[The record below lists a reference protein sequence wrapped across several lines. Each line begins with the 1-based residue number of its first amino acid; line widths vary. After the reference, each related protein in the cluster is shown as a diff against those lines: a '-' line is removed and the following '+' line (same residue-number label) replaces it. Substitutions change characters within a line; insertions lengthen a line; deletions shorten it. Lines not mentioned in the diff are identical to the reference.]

1 MQIDWTTLVLEIIN
15 FLVLVWIL
23 KRFLYKPVME
33 AIAARQQRVEAKLAE
48 ARVIE
53 DGARELQSQ
62 YQRRLADWDMEKAK
76 ARAAL
81 DAELLQERNRQ
92 MQALDK
98 ALLEERERVAAVTAH
113 KQQEAQRELEV
124 EALAHAQ
131 RFASTLLAR
140 LADPVVESRFVS
152 LLFEDWANLPDTQLE
167 SLRRAVLVD
176 KAKATVTTA
185 FPLSPA
191 QRREIESA
199 LQSRL
204 EADLV
209 VAFDEDPSLL
219 AGVRL
224 SLGPWQLNMN
234 FADELASFKAA
245 ANHVL

>member
-1 MQIDWTTLVLEIIN
+1 MQIDWMTLVLEIIN

-33 AIAARQQRVEAKLAE
+33 AIAARQMRVEGKLAE

-53 DGARELQSQ
+53 DGARELESQ

-76 ARAAL
+76 ARAVL
-81 DAELLQERNRQ
+81 DTELLQERNRQ

-131 RFASTLLAR
+131 RFASALLVR

-152 LLFEDWANLPDTQLE
+152 LLFEDWANLPDTQVE

-185 FPLSPA
+185 FPLSPE

-199 LQSRL
+199 LRSRL

-209 VAFDEDPSLL
+209 VAFDEDPNLL

>member
-15 FLVLVWIL
+15 FLALVWIL

-81 DAELLQERNRQ
+81 DTELLQERNRQ

-152 LLFEDWANLPDTQLE
+152 LLFEDWANLPDTQVE

-185 FPLSPA
+185 FPLLPA

-199 LQSRL
+199 LRSRL
-204 EADLV
+204 EADLM
-209 VAFDEDPSLL
+209 VAFDEDPNLL

>member
-33 AIAARQQRVEAKLAE
+33 AIAARQMRVEGKLAE

-53 DGARELQSQ
+53 DGARELERQ

-81 DAELLQERNRQ
+81 DTDLLQERNRQ

-131 RFASTLLAR
+131 RFASALLVR

-152 LLFEDWANLPDTQLE
+152 LLFEDWANLPDTQVE

-185 FPLSPA
+185 FPLSPE

-209 VAFDEDPSLL
+209 VAFDEDPNLM

>member
-81 DAELLQERNRQ
+81 DTELLQERNRQ

-152 LLFEDWANLPDTQLE
+152 LLFEDWANLPDTQVE

-209 VAFDEDPSLL
+209 VAFDEDPNLL

>member
-81 DAELLQERNRQ
+81 DTELLQERNRQ

-152 LLFEDWANLPDTQLE
+152 LLFEDWANLPDTQVE

-185 FPLSPA
+185 FPLSPE

-209 VAFDEDPSLL
+209 VAFDEDPNLL

>member
-81 DAELLQERNRQ
+81 DTELLQERNRQ

-152 LLFEDWANLPDTQLE
+152 LLFEDWANLPDTQVE

-185 FPLSPA
+185 FPLLPA

-199 LQSRL
+199 LRSRL
-204 EADLV
+204 EADLM
-209 VAFDEDPSLL
+209 VAFDEDPNLL

>member
-81 DAELLQERNRQ
+81 DTDLLQERNRQ

-152 LLFEDWANLPDTQLE
+152 LLFEDWANLPDTQVE

-185 FPLSPA
+185 FPLLPA

-199 LQSRL
+199 LRSRL
-204 EADLV
+204 EADLM
-209 VAFDEDPSLL
+209 VAFDEDPNLL

>member
-1 MQIDWTTLVLEIIN
+1 MQIYWTTLVLEIIN
-15 FLVLVWIL
+15 FLVLVLIL
-23 KRFLYKPVME
+23 KRFLYRPVME
-33 AIAARQQRVEAKLAE
+33 AIAARQQRVEGKLAE
-48 ARVIE
+48 ARAIE
-53 DGARELQSQ
+53 DGARELQQQ

-76 ARAAL
+76 VRAAL
-81 DAELLQERNRQ
+81 DTELLLERNRQ

-98 ALLEERERVAAVTAH
+98 ALLEERERIAAVTAH
-113 KQQEAQRELEV
+113 KQQEAQCELEV

-131 RFASTLLAR
+131 RFAAALMAR
-140 LADPVVESRFVS
+140 LADPVVEARFVD
-152 LLFEDWANLPDTQLE
+152 LLFEDWAKLPETQLQ

-185 FPLSPA
+185 FPLSA
-191 QRREIESA
+191 EQRQRIEAA
-199 LQSRL
+199 LAGRL
-204 EADLV
+204 EAGLA
-209 VAFDEDPSLL
+209 VAFDEDPNLL

>member
-15 FLVLVWIL
+15 FLALVWIL

-81 DAELLQERNRQ
+81 DTDLLQERNRQ

-152 LLFEDWANLPDTQLE
+152 LLFEDWANLPDTQVE

-185 FPLSPA
+185 FPLLPE

-209 VAFDEDPSLL
+209 VAFDEDPNLL

>member
-1 MQIDWTTLVLEIIN
+1 MSVPIGLD
-15 FLVLVWIL
+15 
-23 KRFLYKPVME
+23 RDGLY
-33 AIAARQQRVEAKLAE
+33 R
-48 ARVIE
+48 
-53 DGARELQSQ
+53 GALPADAVFTDAV
-62 YQRRLADWDMEKAK
+62 QRRASHADAHV
-76 ARAAL
+76 ARFGNGDL
-81 DAELLQERNRQ
+81 V
-92 MQALDK
+92 
-98 ALLEERERVAAVTAH
+98 RERVAAVTAH
-113 KQQEAQRELEV
+113 KQQEAQCELEV

-152 LLFEDWANLPDTQLE
+152 LLFEDWANLPDTQVE

-185 FPLSPA
+185 FPLLPA

-209 VAFDEDPSLL
+209 VAFDEDPNLL

>member
-33 AIAARQQRVEAKLAE
+33 AIAARQMRVEGKLAE

-53 DGARELQSQ
+53 DGARELERQ

-76 ARAAL
+76 ARAVL
-81 DAELLQERNRQ
+81 DTDLLQERNRQ

-131 RFASTLLAR
+131 RFASALLVR

-152 LLFEDWANLPDTQLE
+152 LLFEDWANLPDTQVE

-185 FPLSPA
+185 FPLSPE

-209 VAFDEDPSLL
+209 VAFDEDPNLL

>member
-15 FLVLVWIL
+15 FLALVWIL

-33 AIAARQQRVEAKLAE
+33 AIAARQRRVEGKLAE

-53 DGARELQSQ
+53 DSARELERQ

-81 DAELLQERNRQ
+81 DTELLQERNRQ

-131 RFASTLLAR
+131 RFAAALMAR
-140 LADPVVESRFVS
+140 LADPVVEARFVD
-152 LLFEDWANLPDTQLE
+152 LLFEDWANLPDTQVE

-185 FPLSPA
+185 FPLLPE

-209 VAFDEDPSLL
+209 VAFDEDPNLL

>member
-33 AIAARQQRVEAKLAE
+33 AIAARQMRVEGKLAE

-53 DGARELQSQ
+53 DGARELESQ

-76 ARAAL
+76 ARAVL
-81 DAELLQERNRQ
+81 DTELLQERNRQ

-131 RFASTLLAR
+131 RFASALLVR

-152 LLFEDWANLPDTQLE
+152 LLFEDWANLPDTQVE

-185 FPLSPA
+185 FPLSPE

-209 VAFDEDPSLL
+209 VAFDEDPNLL

>member
-15 FLVLVWIL
+15 FLALVWIL

-33 AIAARQQRVEAKLAE
+33 AIAARQRRVEGKLAE

-53 DGARELQSQ
+53 DSARELERQ

-81 DAELLQERNRQ
+81 DTDLLQERNRQ

-131 RFASTLLAR
+131 RFASALLVR

-152 LLFEDWANLPDTQLE
+152 LLFEDWANLPDTQVE

-185 FPLSPA
+185 FPLSLE

-209 VAFDEDPSLL
+209 VAFDEDPNLL

>member
-15 FLVLVWIL
+15 FLALVWIL

-81 DAELLQERNRQ
+81 DTELLQERNRQ

-152 LLFEDWANLPDTQLE
+152 LLFEDWANLPDTQVE

-185 FPLSPA
+185 FPLLPA

-209 VAFDEDPSLL
+209 VAFDEDPNLL

>member
-1 MQIDWTTLVLEIIN
+1 
-15 FLVLVWIL
+15 
-23 KRFLYKPVME
+23 
-33 AIAARQQRVEAKLAE
+33 
-48 ARVIE
+48 
-53 DGARELQSQ
+53 
-62 YQRRLADWDMEKAK
+62 
-76 ARAAL
+76 
-81 DAELLQERNRQ
+81 
-92 MQALDK
+92 LDK
-98 ALLEERERVAAVTAH
+98 VLLEERERVVAVTAH

-140 LADPVVESRFVS
+140 LADPAVESRFVS

-185 FPLSPA
+185 FPLLPE

-209 VAFDEDPSLL
+209 VAFDEDPNLL